1 MHLILLPGLLCN
13 ADLWRAQIARFSGE
27 VDVDVPDLS
36 LDDTISAMAAR
47 VLKSAPDRFAL
58 AGLSMGGYVAFEILR
73 QAPERV
79 ERLALLDTSARADT
93 PETLARRKSLIS
105 LAETGRFKGVTSRLM
120 PSFVHPDRLNDA
132 ELTKVVIGMAEKT
145 GRDGY
150 MRQQTAI
157 IGRQDSRRTLTQIR
171 APTLVVCG
179 ADDQVT
185 PLELSR
191 EMATDIPNSRLVVL
205 ERCGHLAPLERP
217 DEVNSAFARWL
228 AD

>member
-13 ADLWRAQIARFSGE
+13 ADLWRAQITRFSGE
-27 VDVDVPDLS
+27 VEIEVPDLTQ
-36 LDDTISAMAAR
+36 DDTISAMAAR
-47 VLKSAPDRFAL
+47 VLKAAPDRFAL
-58 AGLSMGGYVAFEILR
+58 GSLSMGGYVAFEIMR

-93 PETLARRKSLIS
+93 ADTLSRRKSLIG

-132 ELTKVVIGMAEKT
+132 ELTALVIGMAEKT
-145 GRDGY
+145 GREGY
-150 MRQQTAI
+150 IRQQTAI
-157 IGRQDSRRTLTQIR
+157 IGRQDSRRTLTGIHV
-171 APTLVVCG
+171 PTLVLCG

-191 EMATDIPNSRLVVL
+191 EMATDIPNSRLVVV
-205 ERCGHLAPLERP
+205 ERCGHLAPLEKP
-217 DEVNSAFARWL
+217 DEVNAAFARWL
-228 AD
+228 SD